1 LGLNPEFW
9 DQLLVNYT
17 NWNID
22 FTTTGKD
29 VLDLFITVSSAFF
42 AIVLTGLAIISSF
55 TDKEFI
61 KAWIEIGEYDN
72 IITLFQYNLYVPLIL
87 LTFAF
92 ALRFIHYNSVLM
104 IILISLFV
112 YMILS
117 LVDLVR
123 FISKYALQRGD
134 LIMALDSQK
143 L

>member
-112 YMILS
+112 YMILF

>member
-1 LGLNPEFW
+1 MGLNPEFW

-117 LVDLVR
+117 LVDLIR